1 MSALAKPVYTTNQTA
16 PNPTPEDY
24 TAAISAA
31 STHAERLKLLSEKQ
45 VAERALLPTRLVPER
60 SEKADPYRTRNGD
73 SWRRILKEKQ
83 AGDRKRRRD
92 LVSSRDIKDKS
103 PNLRRIYR
111 LSKLSPPPPPPP
123 LATPEKRP
131 VSTQLELELGID
143 FAPAIVLE
151 HGLKDAHVRPLVSL
165 RKGQSFRVHA
175 RDAWAYPSLELRAAN
190 CWPAVTLDCDVPS
203 AVVDALYR
211 NHHGGEGPALPR
223 PNMVVE
229 RSSNSHCHASWFLS
243 RPVHRG
249 ELARAAPLRKLARIT
264 EFYREA
270 LEADTGYAG
279 VLTHNPLEETHGP
292 REFQTHWGHSCAYS
306 LDELS
311 APIPHGWRLPTTPS
325 TETGRN
331 CSLFRSLLK
340 WAGSLENSE
349 LPVLPM
355 ARATNETVDP
365 PLQDSE
371 VVDIAKSVERYR
383 RTWIAKGRFYT
394 KDEREA
400 WGRSLGLQGGVVRR
414 ASKADRD
421 VRIVEGHRAGFSTR
435 KLARLFKLT
444 QQGIWHVL
452 QRDLSR

>member
-1 MSALAKPVYTTNQTA
+1 MPQNGHHSVY
-16 PNPTPEDY
+16 
-24 TAAISAA
+24 
-31 STHAERLKLLSEKQ
+31 
-45 VAERALLPTRLVPER
+45 
-60 SEKADPYRTRNGD
+60 
-73 SWRRILKEKQ
+73 
-83 AGDRKRRRD
+83 
-92 LVSSRDIKDKS
+92 
-103 PNLRRIYR
+103 
-111 LSKLSPPPPPPP
+111 
-123 LATPEKRP
+123 
-131 VSTQLELELGID
+131 STQGELELGID
-143 FAPAIVLE
+143 FAPAIVRE
-151 HGLKDAHVRPLVSL
+151 HGLRDAHLQPLVAW

-175 RDAWAYPSLELRAAN
+175 RKAWGYPSLELRAGN
-190 CWPAVTLDCDVPS
+190 SWPAVTLDCDVPS

-331 CSLFRSLLK
+331 CSLFRSLQK
-340 WAGSLENSE
+340 CAGSPFNLELE
-349 LPVLPM
+349 VLPM
-355 ARATNETVDP
+355 ARATNEGFEI
-365 PLQDSE
+365 PLPDQE
-371 VVDIAKSVERYR
+371 VAAIAKSVERYR
-383 RTWIAKGRFYT
+383 RSWIDQGRFFT
-394 KDEREA
+394 QAERAA
-400 WGRSLGLQGGVVRR
+400 WGRSLGLQSAAARR
-414 ASKADRD
+414 AANARRD
-421 VRIVEGHRAGFSTR
+421 FRIIEGHAAGWSQR
-435 KLARLFKLT
+435 HLAKLFKMSQT
-444 QQGIWHVL
+444 GIWKVL
-452 QRDLSR
+452 QRELSS